1 MLTIENL
8 ARPGLEPA
16 SLQLAGGEC
25 AAVFGPSGSGKSLLL
40 RAIADL
46 DPSTGRVSLDGKL
59 RETMAAPAW
68 RRRVCYVPA
77 ESGWWAD
84 DVGGHFADEQAAT
97 GFLHLLGLPA
107 AALDWPVER
116 LSTGERQRLA
126 LIRAVVQA
134 PDVLLLDEPTS
145 GLDAEATARVEGVL
159 HERLADGAAIL
170 LVTHDP
176 KQAERLAQH
185 RYEIGN
191 GRLRPADAAGE
202 GEG

>member
-1 MLTIENL
+1 MLKIDNL
-8 ARPGLEPA
+8 ARQGLEPA
-16 SLQLAGGEC
+16 HLELAAGDC

-46 DPSTGRVSLDGKL
+46 DPNTGDVTLEDRV
-59 RETMAAPAW
+59 RESMPAPAW

-77 ESGWWAD
+77 DSGWWAD
-84 DVGGHFADEQAAT
+84 DVGSHFEDTDAAT
-97 GFLHLLGLPA
+97 GFLYRLDLPA

-126 LIRAVVQA
+126 LIRALVLA

-145 GLDAEATARVEGVL
+145 GLDAEATARVESLL
-159 HERLADGAAIL
+159 HEIMADGAAIL

-176 KQAERLAQH
+176 KQAERLAH
-185 RYEIGN
+185 HSYTMRN
-191 GRLRPADAAGE
+191 GRLAPAAAEAGA
-202 GEG
+202 